1 MSRLAGRT
9 RIARKQLV
17 IEASGLPLAPLVPCR
32 HVTCRILPALAIASV
47 RRFAGGAGQAGPGGR
62 PGPPPRLRVAGRA
75 PAACA
80 LVVPL
85 TATTYRQPRFP
96 SSSRKVVLSPYPAS
110 AVTAGRVPPAAVTCS
125 RRPHPSGPAISSIIS
140 SASRH
145 FSRCRMSPGMRACS
159 RRRRTRAAATGS
171 SSALSSQ
178 LCGQNSR
185 QSAAHE
191 ARSFTRCT
199 LTPTWQLPV
208 LPSVPE
214 YCRATHGDA
223 SPSFGKPVSSTTSAP
238 AGCAAANHRA
248 TFRRT
253 AA

>member
-1 MSRLAGRT
+1 
-9 RIARKQLV
+9 
-17 IEASGLPLAPLVPCR
+17 
-32 HVTCRILPALAIASV
+32 
-47 RRFAGGAGQAGPGGR
+47 
-62 PGPPPRLRVAGRA
+62 
-75 PAACA
+75 
-80 LVVPL
+80 
-85 TATTYRQPRFP
+85 
-96 SSSRKVVLSPYPAS
+96 
-110 AVTAGRVPPAAVTCS
+110 
-125 RRPHPSGPAISSIIS
+125 
-140 SASRH
+140 
-145 FSRCRMSPGMRACS
+145 MRACS
-159 RRRRTRAAATGS
+159 RRRRARAACTGS

-191 ARSFTRCT
+191 ACSFTRCT

-223 SPSFGKPVSSTTSAP
+223 SPSLGNPVSSTTSAST
-238 AGCAAANHRA
+238 GCAAANHRA